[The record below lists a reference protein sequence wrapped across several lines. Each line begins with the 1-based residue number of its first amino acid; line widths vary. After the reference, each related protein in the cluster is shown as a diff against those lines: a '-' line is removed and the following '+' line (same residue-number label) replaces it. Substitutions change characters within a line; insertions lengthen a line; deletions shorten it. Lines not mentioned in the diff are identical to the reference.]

1 MRLKII
7 ALVALALVAV
17 LAAGCTTPS
26 GGAEDA
32 EGTAES
38 IVVYSS
44 RNEDFVDPLLDKFT
58 EDTGIE
64 VEVLH
69 AGDTMV
75 NRLKEEAGT
84 NVQADV
90 VISNDAGALE
100 HLRIEEVLASV
111 GAIEGIDTIDPAF
124 RAEDDSWV
132 GLSARTRAFIYNK
145 DLIAEEDVPQGLWD
159 LTDSA
164 RAGEFAMTRGG
175 NSSMLAHISA
185 LRAVWG
191 DEKTEEWISK
201 AKDNAGAITDGHGD
215 IRKAVG
221 AGEFPYGLVNNY
233 YYHQQLLEPTDNN
246 VGIVYPDQGP
256 DGTGA
261 FVNAAGV
268 GFVADGP
275 NPAAAVAFAEWV
287 LLPENQKEFSYNS
300 LEVPLNPDVEAP
312 ENAAAI
318 DSYKVLEMPLS
329 ELGLVWE
336 DTRDL
341 VEKAG
346 LALELK

>member
-1 MRLKII
+1 
-7 ALVALALVAV
+7 
-17 LAAGCTTPS
+17 
-26 GGAEDA
+26 
-32 EGTAES
+32 
-38 IVVYSS
+38 
-44 RNEDFVDPLLDKFT
+44 
-58 EDTGIE
+58 
-64 VEVLH
+64 
-69 AGDTMV
+69 
-75 NRLKEEAGT
+75 
-84 NVQADV
+84 
-90 VISNDAGALE
+90 
-100 HLRIEEVLASV
+100 
-111 GAIEGIDTIDPAF
+111 
-124 RAEDDSWV
+124 
-132 GLSARTRAFIYNK
+132 
-145 DLIAEEDVPQGLWD
+145 
-159 LTDSA
+159 
-164 RAGEFAMTRGG
+164 
-175 NSSMLAHISA
+175 MLAHISA

-256 DGTGA
+256 DAIGA

-300 LEVPLNPDVEAP
+300 LEVPLNPDIEAP